1 MEYLQETI
9 ILVMFIDSN
18 LFLSCWAEYICHL
31 NMERGWKVRVRLRTG
46 VLQQSELVR
55 GSDVITYYL
64 VLIG

>member
-1 MEYLQETI
+1 ML
-9 ILVMFIDSN
+9 IDSD

-46 VLQQSELVR
+46 VLQQSELGR